1 MASEESQRQERWL
14 TWLIWWTCLCL
25 PAFGV
30 AFIKWGALTTFYVSL
45 GVAFLTTLVVIGL
58 RDGRRSPEESLRAK
72 VIHIVRVSL
81 FATVSLFSVMMIAQA
96 LGAFWLLFLAVM
108 GVTTP
113 PAVAFFRQTVGEFTK
128 KNTQRPKTGESQAGD
143 EAVASEPD
151 PAPTDSL
158 RRLTD
163 VELCCLW
170 RHSFWDLESATSADA
185 RARIVMYRQ
194 EILDEL
200 TRRNASAVA
209 AWLASGARASSS
221 PERFFNDGDSGQ
233 PAAA

>member
-1 MASEESQRQERWL
+1 MASEESQRHERWL

-30 AFIKWGALTTFYVSL
+30 AFIKWGALTTFYVTV

-58 RDGRRSPEESLRAK
+58 RDGRGSSEDSLRAK

-96 LGAFWLLFLAVM
+96 LGALWLLFLAVM
-108 GVTTP
+108 GATTP
-113 PAVAFFRQTVGEFTK
+113 PAVAFVRRTAGEFTK
-128 KNTQRPKTGESQAGD
+128 NTRQHKTGESHDSD
-143 EAVASEPD
+143 ETAANEPD
-151 PAPTDSL
+151 PAPVDNLQS
-158 RRLTD
+158 LTD

-170 RHSFWDLESATSADA
+170 RHSFWDLKSATSADA
-185 RARIVMYRQ
+185 RAQIVMYRQ

-200 TRRNASAVA
+200 TRRNAAAVA